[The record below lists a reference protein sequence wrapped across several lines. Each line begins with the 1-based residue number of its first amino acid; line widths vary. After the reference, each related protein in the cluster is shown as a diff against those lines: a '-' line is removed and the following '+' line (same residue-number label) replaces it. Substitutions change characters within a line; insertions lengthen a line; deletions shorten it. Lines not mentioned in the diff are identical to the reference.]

1 VAEFIVT
8 AIREHARASRFT
20 GAVADVEHER
30 RRVRSRYAEVTP
42 ANPALSDALKL
53 ACLADWLGSL
63 ARELTGDPFDGE
75 RAERDKRVYATLAE
89 LAAGAVGW
97 MEAILSREVEEF

>member
-1 VAEFIVT
+1 
-8 AIREHARASRFT
+8 
-20 GAVADVEHER
+20 
-30 RRVRSRYAEVTP
+30 VRSRYAEVTP